1 MSVSVPSRGDW
12 GVLLDGD
19 VVNLFQV
26 MFPYPPEVTGGSY
39 RLEYYSYREQTDM
52 FPPPLEVTGGSYLS
66 CCCSYTR

>member
-1 MSVSVPSRGDW
+1 MTGGYYGAYGSTITGYYAE
-12 GVLLDGD
+12 
-19 VVNLFQV
+19 
-26 MFPYPPEVTGGSY
+26 FPYPPEVTGGSN

>member
-26 MFPYPPEVTGGSY
+26 MFPYPREVNGVSN
-39 RLEYYSYREQTDM
+39 S
-52 FPPPLEVTGGSYLS
+52 
-66 CCCSYTR
+66 